1 MCFMINN
8 DPKSVS
14 VHQLIAEIKE
24 YLELQR
30 DLLKVEGVEKLTILI
45 SAFLV
50 LMISIILGGGALFYL
65 LFALAYLLEPAI
77 GLIGA
82 FGIIG
87 CVCLSILVV
96 VVLLRKQ
103 LIINPIVRF
112 LYKLFL
118 KDM

>member
-8 DPKSVS
+8 DPKPVS

-50 LMISIILGGGALFYL
+50 LMISIYRTKYYSWGRSSF
-65 LFALAYLLEPAI
+65 LFAFCF
-77 GLIGA
+77 GLFIGA
-82 FGIIG
+82 GYWFDR
-87 CVCLSILVV
+87 SIRYYR
-96 VVLLRKQ
+96 LR
-103 LIINPIVRF
+103 LPIDISCRCFVEEATHN
-112 LYKLFL
+112 
-118 KDM
+118 

>member
-8 DPKSVS
+8 DPKPVS

-30 DLLKVEGVEKLTILI
+30 DLLKVEGVELTILI

>member
-1 MCFMINN
+1 MINN
-8 DPKSVS
+8 DPKPIS

-50 LMISIILGGGALFYL
+50 LMISIILGGGALYL

-87 CVCLSILVV
+87 CVCLLILVV
-96 VVLLRKQ
+96 LVLLRKQ

>member
-8 DPKSVS
+8 DPKPVS

-30 DLLKVEGVEKLTILI
+30 DLLKVEGVEKLTIL
-45 SAFLV
+45 
-50 LMISIILGGGALFYL
+50 ILGGGALFYL

>member
-8 DPKSVS
+8 DPKPIS

-50 LMISIILGGGALFYL
+50 LMIRIILGGGALFYL

-87 CVCLSILVV
+87 CVCLLILVV
-96 VVLLRKQ
+96 LVLLRKQ

>member
-1 MCFMINN
+1 MQYTTALVNTKKTALVGLVEM
-8 DPKSVS
+8 
-14 VHQLIAEIKE
+14 
-24 YLELQR
+24 LQ
-30 DLLKVEGVEKLTILI
+30 
-45 SAFLV
+45 LV